1 MPFRYLPGA
10 KQCYF
15 QPGESLIRFG
25 EELEY
30 VYYLESGE
38 VYCNALTKEGHAF
51 IFSRKVGGQGV
62 SSLIGILTAY
72 SDPPFCSI
80 HEIIA
85 HTECMCYQIPR
96 KVCIAYLHRHPELL
110 ESLLLRSVND
120 YTNLSK
126 KYWVNK
132 EKNAPSALCTFL
144 LENSQE
150 VGGKRVLPKQYTNV
164 KIANFLSVHRVTVN
178 NMLRTLKEE
187 GCVERTSQG
196 LVLNNLSLLNEYSAR
211 KRKLNY

>member
-72 SDPPFCSI
+72 SDPPITINLDRKARSSI
-80 HEIIA
+80 
-85 HTECMCYQIPR
+85 Q
-96 KVCIAYLHRHPELL
+96 
-110 ESLLLRSVND
+110 
-120 YTNLSK
+120 LSFHL
-126 KYWVNK
+126 V
-132 EKNAPSALCTFL
+132 
-144 LENSQE
+144 
-150 VGGKRVLPKQYTNV
+150 PKLQ
-164 KIANFLSVHRVTVN
+164 
-178 NMLRTLKEE
+178 
-187 GCVERTSQG
+187 
-196 LVLNNLSLLNEYSAR
+196 
-211 KRKLNY
+211 